1 MKRFS
6 EAGSSP
12 LELVTF
18 TALLL
23 LPLGLGLS
31 VYTQVSHE
39 LAAES
44 IARHALRLAMLENPV
59 RPSQEFSR
67 TIELFAKN
75 WEVEVTDYRYWCT
88 LSCSLVTLEVSVGN
102 ASAIQTMGLP
112 KT

>member
-75 WEVEVTDYRYWCT
+75 WDVEVTDYRYWCS

-102 ASAIQTMGLP
+102 ASAVQTMGLP

>member
-67 TIELFAKN
+67 TIELFAQN
-75 WEVEVTDYRYWCT
+75 WDVEVTDYRYWCT